1 MKPDDVREA
10 SMGLM
15 LDHFLICVL
24 QVLLLDASAGLNRK
38 WPEVKTGC
46 SAKSAV
52 NTCQHF
58 RVFVKAYISL
68 QPDAE

>member
-15 LDHFLICVL
+15 LDHILICVL
-24 QVLLLDASAGLNRK
+24 QALLLDAGLNRK
-38 WPEVKTGC
+38 WPEVKTGF

-52 NTCQHF
+52 NTCQHL